1 MKTRALLCS
10 LALTA
15 SHALSAQSPDA
26 AQKKL
31 PLPGETLSV
40 QGPAGAHTAF
50 VIAPPDELRRTPQ
63 PWVWYAPTLP
73 NLPSKAEA
81 WMFERFL
88 ARGVAIAGVDV
99 GESYGSP
106 AGVAVYEE
114 LHDTLV
120 RERGFAPRPVLLARS
135 RGGLMLY
142 SWAVEHPE
150 QVAAIAGIYPV
161 CDLQSYP
168 GLDRA
173 SGAFEMSA
181 AALRDALDEHNPVGR
196 VAPLAAARVPIHHIH
211 GDADRVVP
219 LEANSAAL
227 RQRYEELGGDMTLE
241 VPAGRGHDM
250 WRGWFESQ
258 PLVDF
263 VLRHAP
269 ATTTRGFGGGDEPG
283 RKPADAVQL
292 VGPAGSLMVPEDP
305 NGEHLWTFA
314 DGVLTA
320 SPKWDSVVT
329 PDVYQDFRLHLEF
342 ATNVVEGGNPETR
355 GNSGVYIQK
364 RYEVQI
370 SDAHGVAAEDYK
382 ASYCASL
389 YRLKKPDVLVCREAG
404 AWQSFHIV
412 FRAARWDGDQKTEDA
427 RITVLHNGRL
437 VHDDVAMPRKTGAGQ
452 QEGPAPGPI
461 KLQGH
466 HNEVRFRNVWI
477 QPLDLGRPGAQK
489 AR

>member
-10 LALTA
+10 LALAAT
-15 SHALSAQSPDA
+15 SALSAQ
-26 AQKKL
+26 AQGAPKKKL
-31 PLPGETLSV
+31 PLPGEMLQV
-40 QGPAGAHTAF
+40 RGPRGAHTAF
-50 VIAPPDELRRTPQ
+50 VISPPEELRKTPQ

-73 NLPSKAEA
+73 NLPSKAEV

-88 ARGVAIAGVDV
+88 AAGVAIAGVDV

-106 AGVAVYEE
+106 AGVEAYDA
-114 LHDTLV
+114 LHETLV
-120 RERGFAPRPVLLARS
+120 EERGFAPRPVLLARS

-142 SWAVEHPE
+142 SWAVQHPQ

-161 CDLQSYP
+161 CDLRSYP

-173 SGAFEMSA
+173 CGAFQMTA
-181 AALRDALDEHNPVGR
+181 AALLDALDDHNPIAR
-196 VAPLAAARVPIHHIH
+196 VQPLAAAGVPIHHIH

-227 RQRYEELGGDMTLE
+227 RRRYEELGGVMTLE
-241 VPAGRGHDM
+241 VPKGRGHDM

-258 PLVDF
+258 ALVDF
-263 VLRHAP
+263 ALQHAP
-269 ATTTRGFGGGDEPG
+269 ATTTRGFCRDGESA
-283 RKPADAVQL
+283 RAPAGAVQL
-292 VGPAGSLMVPEDP
+292 VGPRGSLMVPEKED
-305 NGEHLWTFA
+305 GEHLWTFT

-329 PDVYQDFRLHLEF
+329 PDSYQDFRMHLEF
-342 ATNVVEGGNPETR
+342 ATNVVDGGNAESR

-389 YRLKKPDVLVCREAG
+389 YRLKTPDVLACRPAG
-404 AWQSFHIV
+404 EWQSFDIV
-412 FRAARWDGDQKTEDA
+412 FRAARWDGEEKTDDA
-427 RITVLHNGRL
+427 RITVRHNGQL
-437 VHDDVAMPRKTGAGQ
+437 VHDDFALPRKTGAGQ

-477 QPLDLGRPGAQK
+477 QRLDLSR
-489 AR
+489 